1 MVLYLAP
8 LLGNCLSVPPGDTA
22 VTPEIKLPVAR
33 CRGGSPLAGDA
44 EAQDSEQ
51 QCAMYYTE
59 SCHA

>member
-8 LLGNCLSVPPGDTA
+8 LLGNCLSVTPGDTA

-33 CRGGSPLAGDA
+33 CRGGSPLADD

-51 QCAMYYTE
+51 QYAMYYTE